1 MSNNEGW
8 GVILLCL
15 FQEYFG
21 QTLKMS
27 SHHSSYTNIQH
38 FWLGSYS
45 TSGLNK
51 GLFHN
56 KTCKFQ
62 KQIFEMN
69 GNIFYIPANPSKQGF
84 YYSKTIQ

>member
-27 SHHSSYTNIQH
+27 LHHSSYTNIQH